1 MRPTRDAVKE
11 LGKLFYN
18 IALLVIGAVIIHPA
32 VGGKLTFGL
41 LLWGILGFILFVILG
56 LTLISL
62 GDKLEN

>member
-1 MRPTRDAVKE
+1 MRPTKDAIKE

-41 LLWGILGFILFVILG
+41 LFWGLLGFVLFVVLG
-56 LTLISL
+56 LILISL

>member
-1 MRPTRDAVKE
+1 MRPTKDAIKE

-32 VGGKLTFGL
+32 VGGKLTLGL
-41 LLWGILGFILFVILG
+41 LFWGFLGFVVFVILG